1 MLDWV
6 LRYKVDILVVV
17 VVAIIV
23 YVATQL
29 LGKYDKTGKIRKIV
43 ADVCIEIEKYMGSG
57 NGKLKKDLAINWL
70 LHRYKILGILF
81 TKESLGDLIDNV
93 VAYINKEKLTDNRAF
108 TDVDTTV
115 INIKDIPLK

>member
-6 LRYKVDILVVV
+6 LTYKVDILVVV

-43 ADVCIEIEKYMGSG
+43 ADVCIEVENTWVLVKV
-57 NGKLKKDLAINWL
+57 N
-70 LHRYKILGILF
+70 
-81 TKESLGDLIDNV
+81 
-93 VAYINKEKLTDNRAF
+93 
-108 TDVDTTV
+108 
-115 INIKDIPLK
+115 